1 MAITLFVSAIVLM
14 ALGFPVAFA
23 LAMSAA
29 IAVFAGGRYPQLI
42 VFKEMFTGIDSFPLM
57 AVPFFILAAEIMSG
71 GALTIVLLRFAAQ
84 FVGHLRGGLGHA
96 NILSLT
102 LFSGISGS
110 ALADAAG
117 PGSMMVKMMDKAGY
131 SRAYAAAL
139 TASTAIVG
147 PIIPPSIIMI
157 IYALQDE
164 NVSVGGL
171 FIAGFAPGILIAV
184 AMAIVNWR
192 VCVKRDYRSR
202 EPRPSGREMLVNSV
216 KAIPALMLVVLILV
230 GIRFGIFTPTEASV
244 VAVFYAL
251 VCGKWVYR
259 TLEWKA
265 LPHIAARS
273 ALLTASVLLVVA
285 ASAAFAWV
293 LTIEGIPQQLAETI
307 VSWNLSP
314 VTFLVAVN
322 ILLLLF
328 GIFMEPLPGV
338 MILVP
343 ILAPIASA
351 LGIDPIHFAMVVI
364 VNLTLGMI
372 TPPVGGL
379 LFVTSVAT
387 KVPLAALT
395 RELPPFLLAHL
406 VVLIMLTFIPAIST
420 WLPHTLGFFF
430 FLRAKDAD
438 HSGHQH

>member
-1 MAITLFVSAIVLM
+1 MALTLFVSAIVLM

-23 LAMSAA
+23 LAMSAS
-29 IAVFAGGRYPQLI
+29 IAVFVGGRYPQLI

-71 GALTIVLLRFAAQ
+71 GALTVVLLRFAAQ

-164 NVSVGGL
+164 QVSVGGL

-192 VCVKRDYRSR
+192 VCVQRDYRSR
-202 EPRPSGREMLVNSV
+202 EPRPTGREMLSNSIR
-216 KAIPALMLVVLILV
+216 AIPALMLVVLILV

-251 VCGKWVYR
+251 VCGKWIYR

-293 LTIEGIPQQLAETI
+293 LTIEGIPQQLAQTI
-307 VSWNLSP
+307 VGWNLSP
-314 VTFLVAVN
+314 VTFLIAVN

-395 RELPPFLLAHL
+395 RELPPFLVAHL
-406 VVLIMLTFIPAIST
+406 IVLALLTFVPAIST
-420 WLPHTLGFFF
+420 WLPHALGF
-430 FLRAKDAD
+430 
-438 HSGHQH
+438 